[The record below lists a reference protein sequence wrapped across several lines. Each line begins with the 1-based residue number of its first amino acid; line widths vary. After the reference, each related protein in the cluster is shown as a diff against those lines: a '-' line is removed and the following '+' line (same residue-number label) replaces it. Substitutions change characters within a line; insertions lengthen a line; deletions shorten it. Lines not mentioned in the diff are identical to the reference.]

1 MNWVEW
7 MPELTRI
14 ADQDLR
20 DRTVAV
26 LTEAARRGGW
36 SNPSTMWYVE
46 ETASGLP
53 PVVRTEVTL
62 VDHLRLVAG
71 AAADLAEQ
79 CNRVVGAGVA
89 VDYVLAGGLLHDVG
103 LFELFGQKSDV
114 EPAVPV
120 LRRPLLLRHP
130 YVGARLAEELGLPT
144 EIVHII
150 ATHSV
155 EGEHVK
161 RSKESAVVHWA
172 DWATYDVMREAL
184 FPHVPQERAFY
195 YQPAGAS

>member
-7 MPELTRI
+7 MPELIRI
-14 ADQDLR
+14 GDDALR
-20 DRTVAV
+20 DKAITV

-36 SNPSTMWYVE
+36 ADPSTMWYVE
-46 ETASGLP
+46 ETASGAP

-71 AAADLAEQ
+71 AAADMAEQ
-79 CNRVVGAGVA
+79 CNQVVGAGVA
-89 VDYVLAGGLLHDVG
+89 VDHVLTGGLLHDVG
-103 LFELFGQKSDV
+103 LFELFGPKSSN

-120 LRRPLLLRHP
+120 LREPLLLRHP
-130 YVGARLAEELGLPT
+130 YIGARLAEEMGLPT
-144 EIVHII
+144 EVVHII

-155 EGEHVK
+155 EGEHTK
-161 RSKESAVVHWA
+161 RSKESALVHWA

-184 FPHVPQERAFY
+184 FPHVSQERAFY
-195 YQPAGAS
+195 YHLGGAL